1 VLRLCDALP
10 FSPPL
15 ARLASVRPVL
25 SARMPRRTNTST
37 AIKSSTSTRSRK
49 QPVMNGL
56 AASMRAIKKKPHA
69 YEGIAFHNVP
79 SFAHLPSAKARATA
93 LERHEQWEQALLD
106 EPRCFLH
113 RSCTG
118 LRVGHGAF
126 PRQMLALLIA
136 EYCFKNR
143 VSLEAI
149 RASITGANGDVDTPG
164 LFTPRPRDALVVVN
178 LHMLDDQTL
187 LRVYNTIPEHQ
198 RARKVPAAAAAAAA
212 AATTAAATP
221 EPARVVEEVTTW
233 VSCDECSKWRRLLGA
248 AQVELPE
255 HWVCQMHPRSLTC
268 ADPEDSMDADE
279 NCLGEQPDAVQAA
292 DGTADAC
299 ATEPSGGQADAVQGV
314 DETTDACATEPSEAA
329 DDDAGDDADVDEA
342 NLFGEEDEEPV
353 WGEERDGDGE
363 MADEDNEF

>member
-1 VLRLCDALP
+1 
-10 FSPPL
+10 
-15 ARLASVRPVL
+15 
-25 SARMPRRTNTST
+25 
-37 AIKSSTSTRSRK
+37 
-49 QPVMNGL
+49 
-56 AASMRAIKKKPHA
+56 MRAIKKKPHA

-79 SFAHLPSAKARATA
+79 SFAHLPSAKDRATA

-118 LRVGHGAF
+118 LRIGHGAF

-149 RASITGANGDVDTPG
+149 HASITGANGDVDTPG

-233 VSCDECSKWRRLLGA
+233 VSCDECHKWRRFLGA

-255 HWVCQMHPRSLTC
+255 HWVCQMHPRGLTC

-299 ATEPSGGQADAVQGV
+299 ATEPS
-314 DETTDACATEPSEAA
+314 EAA

-342 NLFGEEDEEPV
+342 DLFGEEDEEV
-353 WGEERDGDGE
+353 AWGEERDGDGE